1 MPPPNP
7 SGEVGRVMGS
17 GEAARLAYTAI
28 ASGEPTLSK
37 SRGGTALRPKMSD
50 GAQGT
55 TLMCKSVDCCML
67 RKPTSAPGIL
77 CYLIRSANISGMHSI
92 VAQPCNAMSSV
103 TDVPNR

>member
-1 MPPPNP
+1 MPPPSP

-55 TLMCKSVDCCML
+55 TPMCGLLHFEKAHIS
-67 RKPTSAPGIL
+67 IL
-77 CYLIRSANISGMHSI
+77 CYLICCANISWMHSI
-92 VAQPCNAMSSV
+92 VAQPYNAMSLV